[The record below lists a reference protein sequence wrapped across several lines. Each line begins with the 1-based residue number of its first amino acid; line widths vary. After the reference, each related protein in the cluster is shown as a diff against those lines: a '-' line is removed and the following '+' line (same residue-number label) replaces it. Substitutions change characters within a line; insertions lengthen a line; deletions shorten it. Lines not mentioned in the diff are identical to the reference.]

1 MSGGSY
7 VEYKGRKGSSNVED
21 RRGKGK
27 GGIVLAGGGIGG
39 LILILIITFLGGS
52 PSEVLNDLQGADSG
66 PSVPYEESAEEKEL
80 AEFVSVVL
88 ADTEVVWTKLFREQG
103 LEYEEPIL
111 VLYTDSVQSA
121 CGAAGAS
128 VGPFYCPGDH
138 KLYIDLSFYQELQDK
153 FQAPG
158 DFAMAYVV
166 AHEVGHHVQTLLGIN
181 EQVNALRPKLSTE
194 EFNKYSVRLE
204 LQADYFA
211 GVWARHQKDMNF
223 LEEGDLDEAITA
235 ASAVGDDRIQE
246 QAQGYIVPDS
256 FTHGTS
262 EQRKRWFT
270 KGFENGTIE
279 GGDTFKASGL

>member
-1 MSGGSY
+1 M
-7 VEYKGRKGSSNVED
+7 EYKGRKGSSNVED

>member
-1 MSGGSY
+1 MSGGNS

-27 GGIVLAGGGIGG
+27 GGVALVGGGIGG
-39 LILILIITFLGGS
+39 IILLLIITFLGGD
-52 PSEVLNDLQGADSG
+52 PGEVLNGSQGADSG
-66 PSVPYEESAEEKEL
+66 TSVPYEETAGEKEL

-88 ADTEVVWTKLFREQG
+88 ADTEVVWAKLFREQG
-103 LEYEEPIL
+103 LEYEEPTL

-121 CGAAGAS
+121 CGGAGAS
-128 VGPFYCPGDH
+128 VGPFYCPRDH

-166 AHEVGHHVQTLLGIN
+166 AHEVGHHVQTLLGFN
-181 EQVNALRPKLSTE
+181 EQINSLRSKLSTK
-194 EFNKYSVRLE
+194 EFNKYSVALE

-211 GVWARHQKDMNF
+211 GVWAKHQKDMNY
-223 LEEGDLDEAITA
+223 LEEGDLEEAVIA
-235 ASAVGDDRIQE
+235 ASAVGDDRIQK
-246 QAQGYIVPDS
+246 QAQGYVVPDS

>member
-1 MSGGSY
+1 M
-7 VEYKGRKGSSNVED
+7 EYKGRKGSSNVED

-27 GGIVLAGGGIGG
+27 GGIALAGGGIGG
-39 LILILIITFLGGS
+39 LILILIITFLGGN
-52 PSEVLNDLQGADSG
+52 PGEVLNGSQGENSG
-66 PSVPYEESAEEKEL
+66 TSVPYEETAGEKEL

-88 ADTEVVWTKLFREQG
+88 ADTEVVWAKLFHEQG

-121 CGAAGAS
+121 CGAAGSS

-181 EQVNALRPKLSTE
+181 KQVNSLRPKLSTE
-194 EFNKYSVRLE
+194 EFNKYSVALE

-211 GVWARHQKDMNF
+211 GVWAKHQKDMNF
-223 LEEGDLDEAITA
+223 LEEGDLEEAITA
-235 ASAVGDDRIQE
+235 ASAVGDDRIQK
-246 QAQGYIVPDS
+246 QAQGYVVPDS

-270 KGFENGTIE
+270 EGFENGTIE

>member
-1 MSGGSY
+1 M
-7 VEYKGRKGSSNVED
+7 EYKGRKGSSNVED

-27 GGIVLAGGGIGG
+27 GGIALAGGGIGG
-39 LILILIITFLGGS
+39 LLLILIITFLGGDIG
-52 PSEVLNDLQGADSG
+52 EVLNGTQGTDSST
-66 PSVPYEESAEEKEL
+66 SVPYEETAEEKEL
-80 AEFVSVVL
+80 AEFISVVL
-88 ADTEVVWTKLFREQG
+88 ADTEVVWAKLFDEQG
-103 LEYEEPIL
+103 LEYVEPIL

-121 CGAAGAS
+121 CGEAGAS

-138 KLYIDLSFYQELQDK
+138 KLYIDLSFYQELRDK

-181 EQVNALRPKLSTE
+181 EQVSNLRSKLSKE

-223 LEEGDLDEAITA
+223 LEEGDLEEAITA

-246 QAQGYIVPDS
+246 QTQGYIVPDS

-262 EQRKRWFT
+262 EQRKSWFT
-270 KGFENGTIE
+270 RGFERGTIE